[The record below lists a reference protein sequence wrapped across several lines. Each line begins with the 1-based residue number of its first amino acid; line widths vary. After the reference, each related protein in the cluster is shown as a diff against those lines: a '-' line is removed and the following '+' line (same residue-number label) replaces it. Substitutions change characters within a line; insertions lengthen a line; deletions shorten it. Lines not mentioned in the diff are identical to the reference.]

1 MTKELTVLAECVD
14 IRSGARFQ
22 RGDVFDPAPTFEQ
35 AKRLIAAGC
44 LPKEAE
50 AVAEKADAEAEKRG
64 EAEKARL
71 AKQAEDAKAL
81 IAARHAKD
89 TADQALENAR
99 AAVTAAGNDAAKK
112 AVAEKALIAAEKDAK
127 ATAAELAKLAG

>member
-14 IRSGARFQ
+14 IRNGTRFQ

-44 LPKEAE
+44 LPKEAQE
-50 AVAEKADAEAEKRG
+50 AAEKADAEVEKHVA
-64 EAEKARL
+64 AEKALRE
-71 AKQAEDAKAL
+71 KQAEEAQTL

-89 TADQALENAR
+89 TADQALEKAR
-99 AAVTAAGNDAAKK
+99 AAVSAAGNDAAKK
-112 AVAEKALIAAEKDAK
+112 TAADKALIAAEKEAK
-127 ATAAELAKLAG
+127 AAAVELAKLTG

>member
-14 IRSGARFQ
+14 IRNGTRFQ

-50 AVAEKADAEAEKRG
+50 GVAEKADAEAEKKA
-64 EAEKARL
+64 EAEKARNE
-71 AKQAEDAKAL
+71 KQAEEAKKL

-89 TADQALENAR
+89 TADQAVEKAKVQI
-99 AAVTAAGNDAAKK
+99 AQAGNDAGKK
-112 AVAEKALIAAEKDAK
+112 AAAEKALIAAEKEAK
-127 ATAAELAKLAG
+127 AASDDLDKLTS